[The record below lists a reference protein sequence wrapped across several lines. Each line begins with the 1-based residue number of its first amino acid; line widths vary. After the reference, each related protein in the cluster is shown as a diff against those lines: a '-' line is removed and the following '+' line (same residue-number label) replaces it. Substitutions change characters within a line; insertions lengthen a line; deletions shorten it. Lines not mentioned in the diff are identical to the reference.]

1 VHRCLLLLTAM
12 FLAGCAASGTTAQSQ
27 PPQSQPQPQAT
38 AQLDDDTTCRAQGFE
53 PGSAGYVQC
62 RKQLDSQHL
71 KDQPDTWTSERENT
85 VRALLGRPPS
95 GWGGY
100 GQ

>member
-1 VHRCLLLLTAM
+1 MHRFLFLLAAM
-12 FLAGCAASGTTAQSQ
+12 FLAGCAGSGSTAQSQ
-27 PPQSQPQPQAT
+27 PPQPQPQAT
-38 AQLDDDTTCRAQGFE
+38 AQLDDDTTCRAQGFQ
-53 PGSAGYVQC
+53 PGSTAYVQC

-71 KDQPDTWTSERENT
+71 KDQPDTWTQERENT

-95 GWGGY
+95 GWGGQ